1 MKLNFMSIGIVVLAA
16 GSSSRMKQS
25 KQLLPINQET
35 LLHRAARAALD
46 SGADHIAVVL
56 GANPNAH
63 QKIIKSL
70 PVHIVLNK
78 TWETGMGSSIKEG
91 LQYLISLYNIEAV
104 GIMVCDQPKVN
115 GTHLLSLIDKFKAS
129 DKSIVASYYNDLP
142 GVPAIF
148 GRHHFNEILQLTDH
162 EGAKGIILK
171 NHAKTVLV
179 NFPEG
184 SIDLDTPED
193 YEQHLKTCQ

>member
-1 MKLNFMSIGIVVLAA
+1 MSIGIIVLAA
-16 GSSSRMKQS
+16 GSSSRMRQS
-25 KQLLPINQET
+25 KQLLAIDQET
-35 LLHRAARAALD
+35 LLHRATRAALN

-56 GANPNAH
+56 GANRDAH

-70 PVHIVLNK
+70 PVDIVLNK
-78 TWETGMGSSIKEG
+78 TWQTGMGSSIKAG
-91 LQYLISLYNIEAV
+91 LRHLSSQYDLDAV
-104 GIMVCDQPKVN
+104 LVMVCDQPKVN
-115 GTHLLSLIDKFKAS
+115 GAHLLSLIETFKAS
-129 DKSIVASYYNDLP
+129 DKSIAASHYNHLP

-148 GRHHFNEILQLTDH
+148 AHRHFDEILKLGDQ

-171 NHAKTVLV
+171 NPALTELV

-193 YEQHLKTCQ
+193 YEQFLKTRQ